1 MRVKI
6 CGIRRRDDALEAA
19 RLGADAVGVLVGQ
32 NHPSAHFVSAAEARA
47 ILEVLP
53 PFVSGVLVSHVT
65 DPAELKELIEQVKP
79 AAVQIHST
87 MALEDVAQVRR
98 LHPGLS
104 LLKSVHINGQ
114 APFDVIRGYAPVV
127 DGLVADSLNPTTGQ
141 VGGTGLTH
149 DWSTTATLAK
159 QTEVPMLLA
168 GGLTPQNV
176 AEAIRQVQPW
186 GVDVNSGVKAAD
198 GFQCRQRMAEFISAV
213 RHAAPPVA

>member
-168 GGLTPQNV
+168 GGSHLRTWPKQSVRFSHGAWMSTV
-176 AEAIRQVQPW
+176 ASKRLMAFSAGNAWP
-186 GVDVNSGVKAAD
+186 NS
-198 GFQCRQRMAEFISAV
+198 SAPCAMQHH
-213 RHAAPPVA
+213 R